1 MQPLRRHYADETRN
15 QTGYKVGDFGSGGR
29 RYVTHKRIGK
39 DGTFGHLATSYG
51 GLGVWAF
58 AVLALLSG
66 GLVFWAERNLASTL
80 QMLAEVESSAVVLPS
95 PEARPGNDGALV
107 SAVASPRV
115 DDGGL
120 RDDYFGHRFGAALEM
135 RRETECT
142 FTPKKLLA

>member
-1 MQPLRRHYADETRN
+1 MPASDCDASADAN
-15 QTGYKVGDFGSGGR
+15 DMSPACAAFVATGYVARARSYKPTGGGAFPMAFFFEDGFLPRGAGLLARAAGFLGAGDLLRAATRFVAVCFG
-29 RYVTHKRIGK
+29 V
-39 DGTFGHLATSYG
+39 
-51 GLGVWAF
+51 
-58 AVLALLSG
+58 
-66 GLVFWAERNLASTL
+66 
-80 QMLAEVESSAVVLPS
+80 PS